1 MRVQILQRLPK
12 PDDCHFGGG
21 AYAIG
26 GMKTEIL
33 AVLLGKV
40 RPFRDDHEPSAIG
53 KLPVADAI
61 AVGAMGLAGDE
72 QADRTVHGGID
83 KAIHHYPADHYDWW
97 RGYLGDAPLLD
108 APGAFGENIS
118 TAGLDEENVFLGD
131 RFRLGTALV
140 EVTQARQP
148 CWKLDHRFQT
158 KGVMAQVVKTRR
170 TGWYYRVLEPGHVR
184 AGDTLDL
191 VERPWP
197 EWPLSSLFA
206 LLIGG
211 EAKDRLAD
219 LRALRDVPVLAET
232 WKVRR
237 TKLAEQFGAD

>member
-1 MRVQILQRLPK
+1 MNAQ
-12 PDDCHFGGG
+12 
-21 AYAIG
+21 
-26 GMKTEIL
+26 IL

-40 RPFRDDHEPSAIG
+40 RPFRGDDEPSAIG
-53 KLPVADAI
+53 KLPVTDTV

-97 RGYLGDAPLLD
+97 RGYLGELPLLD

-118 TAGLDEENVFLGD
+118 TIGLDENSVFLGD

-148 CWKLDHRFQT
+148 CWKLDHRFQA

-170 TGWYYRVLEPGHVR
+170 TGWYYRVLEPGAVR
-184 AGDTLDL
+184 AGDALDL
-191 VERPWP
+191 VERPYP
-197 EWPLSSLFA
+197 QWPLASLFA

-211 EAKDRLAD
+211 EAKDRTAD
-219 LRALRDVPVLAET
+219 LRALREVPALAET
-232 WKVRR
+232 WKGRR
-237 TKLAEQFGAD
+237 AKLAEQFGAD

>member
-1 MRVQILQRLPK
+1 
-12 PDDCHFGGG
+12 
-21 AYAIG
+21 
-26 GMKTEIL
+26 MKAEIL

-40 RPFRDDHEPSAIG
+40 LPFRGDDEPSAIG
-53 KLPVADAI
+53 KLPVADLV

-118 TAGLDEENVFLGD
+118 TTGFDEENVFLGD

-148 CWKLDHRFQT
+148 CWKLDHRFQA

-170 TGWYYRVLEPGHVR
+170 TGWYYRVLEPGQVR
-184 AGDTLDL
+184 AGDALDL
-191 VERPWP
+191 VERPYP
-197 EWPLSSLFA
+197 EWRLASLFA

-211 EAKDRLAD
+211 EAKDRPAD

-237 TKLAEQFGAD
+237 AKLAEQFGAD

>member
-1 MRVQILQRLPK
+1 MN
-12 PDDCHFGGG
+12 
-21 AYAIG
+21 A
-26 GMKTEIL
+26 EIL

-40 RPFRDDHEPSAIG
+40 RPFRGDDEPSAIG
-53 KLPVADAI
+53 KLPVAHAV

-72 QADRTVHGGID
+72 QADRTVHGGVD

-97 RGYLGDAPLLD
+97 RGFLGDAPLLD

-118 TAGLDEENVFLGD
+118 TAGLDENSVFLGD

-148 CWKLDHRFQT
+148 CWKLDHRFGA

-170 TGWYYRVLEPGHVR
+170 TGWYYRVLEPGLVK
-184 AGDTLDL
+184 AGDALGL
-191 VERPWP
+191 VERPYP
-197 EWPLSSLFA
+197 EWPLASLFA

-211 EAKDRLAD
+211 EAKERLAD
-219 LRALRDVPVLAET
+219 LSALRDVPVLAET

-237 TKLAEQFGAD
+237 AKLAAQFGAD

>member
-1 MRVQILQRLPK
+1 MN
-12 PDDCHFGGG
+12 
-21 AYAIG
+21 A
-26 GMKTEIL
+26 EIL

-40 RPFRDDHEPSAIG
+40 RPFRGDDEPSAIG
-53 KLPVADAI
+53 KLPVADTV
-61 AVGAMGLAGDE
+61 AVGPMGLVGDE

-97 RGYLGDAPLLD
+97 REFLGDAPLLD

-118 TAGLDEENVFLGD
+118 TAGLDEQNVFLGD

-148 CWKLDHRFQT
+148 CWKLDHRFGA

-170 TGWYYRVLEPGHVR
+170 TGWYYRVLEPGQVR
-184 AGDTLDL
+184 AGDALDL
-191 VERPWP
+191 VERPYP
-197 EWPLSSLFA
+197 DWPLASLFA

-211 EAKDRLAD
+211 EAKSRPED
-219 LRALRDVPVLAET
+219 LRALAAVPVLAET
-232 WKVRR
+232 WKARR
-237 TKLAEQFGAD
+237 AKLADQLGVD